1 MRGRGSK
8 EQRCRHLH
16 AGGDLVLTSGAQL
29 AVLVD
34 RVDALIDK
42 VSKLELRLNKQEHW
56 RTYLIGA
63 ATVIGC
69 IGGYFLRVAA

>member
-1 MRGRGSK
+1 M
-8 EQRCRHLH
+8 
-16 AGGDLVLTSGAQL
+16 LTSGAQL

-34 RVDALIDK
+34 RVEALIAK
-42 VSKLELRLNKQEHW
+42 VAKLEDRLNKQEHW

-69 IGGYFLRVAA
+69 LGGYFLRIAA